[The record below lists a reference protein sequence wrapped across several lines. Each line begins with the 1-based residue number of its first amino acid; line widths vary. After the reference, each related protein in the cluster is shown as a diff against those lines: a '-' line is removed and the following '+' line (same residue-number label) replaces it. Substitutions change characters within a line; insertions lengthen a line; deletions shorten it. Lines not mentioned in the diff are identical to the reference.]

1 MGIIW
6 PSEWPSDGP
15 RSHQEAPNQQR
26 LKRPSKTAPRSKR
39 LPIPYGK
46 HIFLKIRLK
55 NKLQGPSNCPPRE
68 LPRRLHRDPGDAAFT
83 TSPRANGNNGR
94 NAAWAGGM
102 SEAIEVIMNAA
113 TKNAVEK
120 LFCWRVRASRCC
132 IARAPSRPISLAAQ
146 REASPPPLHLCGA
159 GRPRRPMRAT
169 GRQAAAVR
177 RHQHQRRDAP
187 RNGGP
192 RPSPPRL
199 GPTRGC
205 TAPRKQG
212 GC

>member
-1 MGIIW
+1 
-6 PSEWPSDGP
+6 
-15 RSHQEAPNQQR
+15 
-26 LKRPSKTAPRSKR
+26 
-39 LPIPYGK
+39 
-46 HIFLKIRLK
+46 
-55 NKLQGPSNCPPRE
+55 
-68 LPRRLHRDPGDAAFT
+68 
-83 TSPRANGNNGR
+83 
-94 NAAWAGGM
+94 M

-177 RHQHQRRDAP
+177 RHQHQRRATVAP
-187 RNGGP
+187 APTRTD
-192 RPSPPRL
+192 PRL
-199 GPTRGC
+199 HRAAEARRVLPPKDLAAPASARLAFPQRARAAPLRSPSSARRLCAHCGRRRRPGTGRRRAARAARPTTSVGGGLRSPGRQRADQKGRTFGPS
-205 TAPRKQG
+205 K
-212 GC
+212 